1 MLIGTSHMTAKGQV
15 TIPLNIRKKFGLKK
29 GDELLF
35 IETEEGI
42 ILKTANE
49 IKKMFFLS
57 QKIAKDIGV
66 TKEEL
71 LAVAEEER
79 EYLWK
84 EDHGTGGS

>member
-1 MLIGTSHMTAKGQV
+1 MLIGTSHMTAKGQI
-15 TIPLNIRKKFGLKK
+15 TIPLRIRKKLDLKK

-42 ILKTANE
+42 MLKTAAE
-49 IKKMFFLS
+49 VREMFVIS
-57 QKIAKDIGV
+57 RKVAKDLGV
-66 TKEEL
+66 TRKEL

-84 EDHGTGGS
+84 ENDGAGPS